1 MKQNLII
8 STMAIIALVGGFLM
22 QQASD
27 SPAKAQTEAGLDIK
41 LPDVK
46 GKMRDIN
53 EWHGK
58 IVIINFWATWCPPCL
73 KEIPEFVKLQTELAA
88 KNVQFIGIA
97 IEEQEPV
104 AEYLASNP
112 VNYPMLIGGDAGI
125 ALSQHL
131 GNIVGAVPFTVIVN
145 PKGQIVRR
153 HPGELSKKRLL
164 ELLSPLTDQVQS
176 H

>member
-1 MKQNLII
+1 MKQNLMILL
-8 STMAIIALVGGFLM
+8 AALLALTGGIMLQKFT
-22 QQASD
+22 A
-27 SPAKAQTEAGLDIK
+27 SPAQLQAKPRLDIK

-53 EWHGK
+53 EWRGK
-58 IVIINFWATWCPPCL
+58 ILIINFWATWCPPCL
-73 KEIPEFVKLQTELAA
+73 KEIPEFVKLQTELTS

-104 AEYLASNP
+104 AEFLASHS

-125 ALSQHL
+125 ALSQQL

-145 PKGQIVRR
+145 PTGQIVHR
-153 HPGELSKKRLL
+153 HPGELSKNRLL
-164 ELLSPLTDQVQS
+164 ELLSPLIDQAQT